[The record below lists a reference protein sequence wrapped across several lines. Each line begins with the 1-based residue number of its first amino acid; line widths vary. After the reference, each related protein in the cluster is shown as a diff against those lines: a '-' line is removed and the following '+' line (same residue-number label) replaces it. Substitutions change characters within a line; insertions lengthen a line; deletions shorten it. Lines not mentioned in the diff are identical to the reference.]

1 MASLAVK
8 LPLTKN
14 SINGFTMITDF
25 RTLIKQNFKML
36 LLTSPGERI
45 MEPAYGIG
53 LRQYLFSN
61 FDQSTFNVI
70 EARIREQAQVFLPV
84 IAVQEIT
91 FDLSNADAN
100 TMHAVIKYA
109 IPSLNV
115 QELLEFTI

>member
-1 MASLAVK
+1 
-8 LPLTKN
+8 
-14 SINGFTMITDF
+14 
-25 RTLIKQNFKML
+25 ML

>member
-14 SINGFTMITDF
+14 SINGFTMIMDF

>member
-45 MEPAYGIG
+45 MEPAYGIC

>member
-14 SINGFTMITDF
+14 SINGFTMIMDF

-115 QELLEFTI
+115 QDLLEFTI